1 MKFDAD
7 VSDTATLLNLILL
20 ARNRYV
26 VHVGNLNIT
35 DICQGTLKR
44 IIMTEVIGEGSLCNL
59 ESLWNINIEL
69 LLFSRA
75 ATPLE
80 VNHLVILTEESSISL
95 CINTAVFNILI
106 ASVPNLF
113 YFVTRLSK
121 FLGLK
126 FNIGMFMLVDELFKK
141 QHQSF
146 TITFGKPIPWQTFDK
161 SKSDLEWAAWVKDE
175 MAKLEVGSMSG
186 VLDLPSTNL
195 RKSQMSLVIGMDS
208 LYCLSQSAHTRVA
221 ERAKGLSTPLVVTS
235 GYDDFYATNAETFC
249 KVCKENNIPY
259 ILMLSPGK
267 HSWKYWGFALE
278 VHLQIF
284 KAILEGK
291 NLGF

>member
-1 MKFDAD
+1 MKHFGRLALLG
-7 VSDTATLLNLILL
+7 ALLTL
-20 ARNRYV
+20 
-26 VHVGNLNIT
+26 T
-35 DICQGTLKR
+35 TLKSGAQEKIIINSPNLKCNDTILVFSPEAASAQTPTLFLLHGWSGDWSNWSTKYDLQEISNRTGFR
-44 IIMTEVIGEGSLCNL
+44 IITPDGFYNSWYLNNIDPAKMQYRTFVDEELYPQMKERYNL
-59 ESLWNINIEL
+59 KRETTFITGLSMGGHGAINIFL
-69 LLFSRA
+69 DDTTRFR
-75 ATPLE
+75 
-80 VNHLVILTEESSISL
+80 
-95 CINTAVFNILI
+95 TA
-106 ASVPNLF
+106 
-113 YFVTRLSK
+113 
-121 FLGLK
+121 
-126 FNIGMFMLVDELFKK
+126 
-141 QHQSF
+141 
-146 TITFGKPIPWQTFDK
+146 
-161 SKSDLEWAAWVKDE
+161 
-175 MAKLEVGSMSG
+175 GSMSG

-195 RKSQMSLVIGMDS
+195 RKSQMSIVIGMDS

-221 ERAKGLSTPLVVTS
+221 ERGKGLSTPLVVTS